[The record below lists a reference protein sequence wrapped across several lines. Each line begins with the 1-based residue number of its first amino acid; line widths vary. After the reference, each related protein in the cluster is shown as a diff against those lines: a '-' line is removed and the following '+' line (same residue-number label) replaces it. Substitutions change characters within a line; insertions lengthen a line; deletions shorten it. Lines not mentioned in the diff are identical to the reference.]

1 MVVLVVTV
9 FAVIAYL
16 ATAALF
22 GSDLLSEHR
31 TATVGRIGYVLSV
44 VLTTGVVAA
53 IAVQD
58 GAVAL
63 LRGGGLY
70 ATLAFVLGAGH
81 AVVLR
86 TLKIRAGGVLVA
98 PLSALLLLASLLAPL
113 RPATPEEA
121 QQALIFTH
129 VGLVLIG
136 LGIFALAA
144 VLAVLYLLQE
154 RQLRLRQF
162 GPLFHRLPSLEELD
176 TAHFRLVGLGFVVYT
191 VALLLG
197 FVWMFDTTLASSTS
211 RIALALVAW
220 AIFAGVIHT
229 RITSGWRGRQSAW
242 MTVIGCATTLLVL
255 AGYSVS

>member
-1 MVVLVVTV
+1 M
-9 FAVIAYL
+9 
-16 ATAALF
+16 
-22 GSDLLSEHR
+22 
-31 TATVGRIGYVLSV
+31 
-44 VLTTGVVAA
+44 
-53 IAVQD
+53 
-58 GAVAL
+58 
-63 LRGGGLY
+63 
-70 ATLAFVLGAGH
+70 
-81 AVVLR
+81 
-86 TLKIRAGGVLVA
+86 
-98 PLSALLLLASLLAPL
+98 LLASLLAPL